1 MPGGLCLA
9 IASSAC
15 DTAIEIRTPP
25 YKLKN
30 DTVTGKTPG

>member
-1 MPGGLCLA
+1 MPGRLCLA
-9 IASSAC
+9 IASAAY
-15 DTAIEIRTPP
+15 DTTIENRTPH